1 MSTRLTLVC
10 SALAVAVLAATAGCQ
25 SSDRPPPAPV
35 TATPGVIPS
44 VAAWPPEPAPAAPE
58 CDPRASLR
66 PQGPL
71 PAPGQMPT
79 GSTMARIAQRGF
91 LIAGVNRDA
100 NPFAVRNKDLRW
112 DGFDIDVVRD
122 IAQAIFGDREK
133 VQFRPLNVADRVT
146 MVKSG
151 DVDLVV
157 STITITCKR
166 RVDAEFSAVYF
177 EAKQK
182 VLVNRDSG
190 VKSMDDLGGKR
201 VCAARGSTPLERI
214 QQAPSKPIPVE
225 VSATTDCLA
234 LLQLGQIEA
243 VTTDDALLAGMA
255 AQDPQTEIVGP
266 GFSEEPYGV
275 AINHG
280 TPDLVRFVNAV
291 LERRAQDG
299 RWRASYQRWL
309 EKLLGPPPSPPAPQ
323 YRTEP

>member
-1 MSTRLTLVC
+1 MSTRLTLAC
-10 SALAVAVLAATAGCQ
+10 SALAAAILVATAGCQ
-25 SSDRPPPAPV
+25 SSNYPPLAPV
-35 TATPGVIPS
+35 TITPESTPSAT
-44 VAAWPPEPAPAAPE
+44 ALPAGPTPAAPE

-71 PAPGQMPT
+71 PAPGQMPAD
-79 GSTMARIAQRGF
+79 STMARIAQRGF

-100 NPFAVRNKDLRW
+100 NPFAIRNKDLKW
-112 DGFDIDVVRD
+112 DGFEIDIIRD

-146 MVKSG
+146 IAKSG

-177 EAKQK
+177 EAAQK
-182 VLVNRDSG
+182 VLVNRGSS
-190 VKSMDDLGGKR
+190 VKSMADLGGKR
-201 VCAARGSTPLERI
+201 VCASRGSTPLERI

-243 VTTDDALLAGMA
+243 VSTDDALLAGMA

-299 RWRASYQRWL
+299 RWLASYQRWL
-309 EKLLGPPPSPPAPQ
+309 EKLLGPPPSPPSPQ
-323 YRTEP
+323 YRTDP